1 MEDII
6 ATHSFSEFSPVT
18 FAPDG
23 KRLAYAVKDN
33 RKRES
38 SSFKDYP
45 LSGVSGNAL
54 GADIFVTQVVTGA
67 ETNVTGGQGNNWL
80 PVWSPDGRYLSFL
93 SDRDGS
99 GQAKLWICE
108 TVSGKLR
115 KVSDLFVRANQIQW
129 LPNNRQ
135 VVLTALPASFTPEQF
150 AERVLGPPTIET
162 SSGREDKVPGSTV
175 VLYQSTASSQQNSS
189 NGATDGA
196 WSLDGWLRDLVVVDV
211 ESGKAQVLDQG
222 HRVATFEVSPD
233 GSHVALTIPKRFEKA
248 GSQQILYD
256 LSVLSLKGTRP
267 QLLASDIRLPHDG
280 SSFRWS
286 PDSSRLI
293 YQSAGVDG
301 TGDCYLVE
309 LRGGPPKNISSL
321 QHSGRAS
328 IFQRPLWDAEGQSVF
343 FIHDNTI
350 WKASPEHDTA
360 RRLAQIPQH
369 RLIELVV
376 RQGVLFSPKGEQS
389 LVALTYDEE
398 SKQCA
403 FYSVNRQTGESAELI
418 QRSQSF
424 FSYARRDN
432 VSISPDGKAAAFFVE
447 DAGHP
452 QDLWVASP
460 DFRDARRMTHIN
472 PQLDKYDFG
481 VARSIEWRSLDGDDL
496 HGVLLLPTGYAQGK
510 RYPLIAC
517 VYGGISASDR
527 LVEFGL
533 GACGGMNSQLFA
545 TRGYAILLPDAPQH
559 LGTPMLDL
567 AKTVLP
573 GVDKVI
579 EMGIADPARL
589 GLMGHSYGGYSVLAL
604 LVQTRR
610 FKAAMAADGYGD
622 LAAAYGQLDKN
633 GSTYNVNLA
642 ENGQMQMGGPPWQ
655 FPERFMENSP
665 VFHLDRVETPL
676 LLVHGAEDNVV
687 ASFLAG
693 EVFVGLRR
701 LRKETTYAKYEGE
714 SHAPLYWS
722 YANELD
728 FCNRVIAWFEGH
740 LKQEATKH

>member
-1 MEDII
+1 MRG
-6 ATHSFSEFSPVT
+6 FSQFSPVT
-18 FAPDG
+18 FSPDS
-23 KRLAYAVKDN
+23 KRLAYAVKEN
-33 RKRES
+33 RKKES
-38 SSFKDYP
+38 NSFKDYP
-45 LSGVSGNAL
+45 LSGVSANAL
-54 GADIFVTQVVTGA
+54 GADIFVTEVVTGA
-67 ETNVTGGQGNNWL
+67 ETNLTGGMGNSWL
-80 PVWSPDGRYLSFL
+80 PAWSPDGRYLAFL

-99 GQAKLWICE
+99 GQAKLWIWE
-108 TVSGKLR
+108 AVSGKLR
-115 KVSDLFVRANQIQW
+115 KVSDLFARANQVQW

-135 VVLTALPASFTPEQF
+135 VVLTALPASFTAEQF
-150 AERVLGPPTIET
+150 AQRVLGPPTEET

-175 VLYQSTASSQQNSS
+175 VLYQSAAPSQQNSS

-211 ESGKAQVLDQG
+211 ESGKAQVLEKG
-222 HRVATFEVSPD
+222 HRVATFEASPE
-233 GSHVALTIPKRFEKA
+233 GSNVAFTIPKRFEKA
-248 GSQQILYD
+248 GSQQILFD
-256 LSVLSLKGTRP
+256 LGVVSLKDEHP
-267 QLLASDIRLPHDG
+267 QIVASEIRLPYDG

-286 PDSSRLI
+286 PDSSRLV
-293 YQSAGVDG
+293 YQSSGLDG
-301 TGDCYLVE
+301 TGDCYVVE

-321 QHSGRAS
+321 QQSARVS
-328 IFQRPLWDAEGQSVF
+328 ILPPPLWDAEGQSVF

-360 RRLAQIPQH
+360 RRLVQIPHH
-369 RLIELVV
+369 RLIELVA
-376 RQGVLFSPKGEQS
+376 RQGVLFSPEGEQS
-389 LVALTYDEE
+389 LVVLTYDEE

-403 FYSVNRQTGESAELI
+403 FYSVTRETGESAELI

-424 FSYARRDN
+424 FSFQRRDN

-447 DAGHP
+447 DAEHP
-452 QDLWVASP
+452 QDLWVGDPS
-460 DFRDARRMTHIN
+460 FRDARRLTHIN
-472 PQLDKYDFG
+472 SQLDKYHFG
-481 VARSIEWRSLDGDDL
+481 SARPIAWRSLDGDDL
-496 HGVLLLPTGYAQGK
+496 HGALLLPAGYEQGK
-510 RYPLIAC
+510 RYPLIVC
-517 VYGGISASDR
+517 VYGGRTALDS
-527 LVEFGL
+527 LTQFGFSC
-533 GACGGMNSQLFA
+533 APMNLQLFA
-545 TRGYAILLPDAPQH
+545 TRGYAVLFPDAPQH

-579 EMGIADPARL
+579 ELGIADPAQL

-655 FPERFMENSP
+655 FPARFMENSP

-676 LLVHGAEDNVV
+676 LLVHGAEDNAV

-701 LRKETTYAKYEGE
+701 LGKKVTYAKYEGE
-714 SHAPLYWS
+714 SHDPAYWS
-722 YANELD
+722 YPNELD
-728 FCNRVIAWFEGH
+728 FCTRVIAWFDGH
-740 LKQEATKH
+740 LKQEDSKH